1 MTALEKE
8 SILESTLF
16 WIGCGLGAYGVFLRE
31 IFKRNEWVQKR
42 IVPVLLHLL
51 FMAGVGSLV
60 GFVFSA
66 STDLHGPSPRWPIAG
81 AIIGFLW
88 GAAQL
93 LWSKSE
99 PGGSTDLLA
108 GDLEWVETSFSAI
121 LLASVIMYAV
131 LQAFKIPSG
140 SMEDTLLIGDHLF
153 VNKFIYGIRVPFTEK
168 RVFKIRDVKRGE
180 VVVFEA
186 PMEAIL
192 SPDERERGVK
202 KDFIKRA
209 VALAG
214 DTVEIKNKQLYVN
227 GQAQHDPHPVYKDRF
242 TYPAAQLNLPAADYQ
257 KLWQS
262 GRFAELRREQI
273 GDNFGPIK
281 VPEGCYFVM
290 GDNRDGSFD
299 SRFWGPMPN
308 RLLKG
313 KAWIVYW
320 PLSRIKIIR

>member
-1 MTALEKE
+1 M
-8 SILESTLF
+8 ESTLF
-16 WIGCGLGAYGVFLRE
+16 WIGCGLGAYGFVLRK
-31 IFKRNEWVQKR
+31 IFNQEKWIKRTV
-42 IVPVLLHLL
+42 VPVFLHLL
-51 FMAGVGSLV
+51 FMAAVGSLI

-66 STDLHGPSPRWPIAG
+66 STDLHGPSARWPITGGSLA
-81 AIIGFLW
+81 FVW
-88 GAAQL
+88 GVVQL
-93 LWSKSE
+93 LWNRSK
-99 PGGSTDLLA
+99 PNGSTDLLA

-153 VNKFIYGIRVPFTEK
+153 VNKFIYGIRIPFSDR
-168 RVFKIRDVKRGE
+168 RVFKVRDVHRGD

-186 PMEAIL
+186 PSKAIV
-192 SPDERERGVK
+192 SPEERERGVK

-214 DTVEIKNKQLYVN
+214 DVIEIKNKRLYVN
-227 GQAQHDPHPVYKDRF
+227 GVFQDSPFPVYKDRF
-242 TYPAAQLNLPAADYQ
+242 TYPAARLRLSPSDYQ
-257 KLWQS
+257 RFWES
-262 GRFAELRREQI
+262 GRFADLQLQRSQI
-273 GDNFGPIK
+273 GDNFGPVK
-281 VPEGCYFVM
+281 VPEGSYFVM

-299 SRFWGPMPN
+299 SRFWGPLPN

-320 PLSRIKIIR
+320 PLGRIKVIR

>member
-1 MTALEKE
+1 LEA
-8 SILESTLF
+8 TLF
-16 WIGCGLGAYGVFLRE
+16 WIGCGLGAYGVVLRQ
-31 IFKRNEWVQKR
+31 IFKRENWIQKK
-42 IVPVLLHLL
+42 IISVFLHLL
-51 FMAGVGSLV
+51 FMGAVGALI

-66 STDLHGPSPRWPIAG
+66 STDLHGPSPRWPLFG
-81 AIIGFLW
+81 AMVGLLW
-88 GAAQL
+88 GAAQM
-93 LWSKSE
+93 LWNKSD
-99 PGGSTDLLA
+99 PQGNTGLLA

-153 VNKFIYGIRVPFTEK
+153 VNKFIYGIRIPFTDK
-168 RVFKIRDVKRGE
+168 RVFKVRDVKRGE

-186 PMEAIL
+186 PMNAIL
-192 SPDERERGVK
+192 SRDERERGVK

-209 VALAG
+209 VGLAG
-214 DTVEIKNKQLYVN
+214 DIVEIKNKQLFIN
-227 GQAQHDPHPVYKDRF
+227 GEPQQDSHPVYKDRF
-242 TYPAAQLNLPAADYQ
+242 TYPAARLNLTAGEYQ
-257 KLWQS
+257 RFWES

-273 GDNFGPIK
+273 GDNFGPIV
-281 VPEGCYFVM
+281 VPSASYFVM

-320 PLSRIKIIR
+320 PLNRIKVIK